1 MDRKDIISYIENLSL
16 ILIAA
21 NLLLL
26 PLFFM
31 TNMTDFFI
39 LPKQV
44 LVVGSTLILLI
55 LWGAKVIIEGKITF
69 RSSPFNF
76 PIFLFGAAVFGS
88 ALLSLNFYSAL
99 LQAIPLIGALFF
111 AFVMINTISSR
122 SSFNIGLSALSI
134 GAVICSVISIL
145 YYFQIFILPFP
156 LIQAQGFT
164 PLGSPIQHIAYL
176 VPVLVLS
183 SFFVLKRA
191 KEGNFAKLVS
201 TDYGVT
207 IHVVSSVV
215 IFAGI
220 AVTIFGIITAP
231 QSPILLPMQTGFQ
244 TAVASLSDPARTLYS
259 FLLGSGYGT
268 FFSDFTRFKDASFNA
283 NELLWNQPFSFSSS
297 YFLEIV
303 ATTGIIGTI
312 AYLLIGLRLLKSRTR
327 DFNPLFVA
335 VAITYIVSFLIP
347 YSFTL
352 VTLLF
357 VLIAFYTAYLYL
369 NDSKKVYDSSL
380 SLVAWKQGL
389 ISFDEDNARRKNSP
403 ILTVLLALII
413 IIPVAFVGYFL
424 LQYVRADSKFAKSLA
439 LANTGS
445 AQQVYDLQREAITI
459 FPYQSDYFRVFSQL
473 NLVLANQLVSSIPQ
487 GQEPSAEVQQN
498 ILILLQQS
506 INTAR
511 RAVALAPA
519 NSTNWEN
526 LAVIY
531 RALIGVG
538 ENAEQFAISSLNQAI
553 ALNPTDPRLRIELG
567 GIMYQFQQYPQAE
580 QQFLIAVQLNPN
592 FANAHYNLGHAY
604 EMQEKYDLAV
614 QEYQIVKALVQ
625 DNKDSV
631 AQIDKEITA
640 TQAKLGE
647 QQKAAAENLPEATE
661 QDEPLGISGQQ
672 AQFPEQNP
680 PAEIPGPPSP
690 AVRTTPTPS
699 PTPEIE
705 E

>member
-1 MDRKDIISYIENLSL
+1 MDRKDIIAYIENLSL

-26 PLFFM
+26 PLFFL

-39 LPKQV
+39 LPKQA
-44 LVVGSTLILLI
+44 LIVGSTLILLV
-55 LWGAKVIIEGKITF
+55 LWGVKTLIEGRIAF

-76 PIFLFGAAVFGS
+76 PIFLFGAAIVGS
-88 ALLSLNFYSAL
+88 ALLSLNFYSSV
-99 LQAIPLIGALFF
+99 LQAIPLVATLFF

-122 SSFNIGLSALSI
+122 SAFNIALSALAL
-134 GAVICSVISIL
+134 GAVVSSVLSIL
-145 YYFQIFILPFP
+145 YYFQIYVLPFP

-164 PLGSPIQHIAYL
+164 PLGSPVQHIAYL

-207 IHVVSSVV
+207 IHVVSSIV
-215 IFAGI
+215 ILAGI
-220 AVTIFGIITAP
+220 AVTIFGILTAP
-231 QSPILLPMQTGFQ
+231 QAPILLPMQTGFQ
-244 TAVASLSDPARTLYS
+244 IALASLSDPARTLYS

-268 FFSDFTRFKDASFNA
+268 FFSDFTRFKPEAFNA

-303 ATTGIIGTI
+303 ATTGIVGTI
-312 AYLLIGLRLLKSRTR
+312 AYLLIGLRLIRSRTR

-335 VAITYIVSFLIP
+335 VAITYVVSFLIP

-352 VTLLF
+352 VTLMFIL
-357 VLIAFYTAYLYL
+357 VAFYTAYLYL

-389 ISFDEDNARRKNSP
+389 FSFDEDNARRKNSP

-413 IIPVAFVGYFL
+413 IVPVAFVGYFL
-424 LQYVRADSKFAKSLA
+424 VQYLRADNKFAKSLA

-445 AQQVYDLQREAITI
+445 AQEVYDLQREAITI

-473 NLVLANQLVSSIPQ
+473 NLVLANQLVASIPQ
-487 GQEPSAEVQQN
+487 GQQPPAEVQQN

-519 NSTNWEN
+519 NTTNWEN

-553 ALNPTDPRLRIELG
+553 ALNPTDPRLRVEMG
-567 GIMYQFQQYPQAE
+567 GIMYQFEQYPQAE
-580 QQFLIAVQLNPN
+580 QQFAIAVQLNPN

-604 EMQEKYDLAV
+604 EMQEKYAEAL
-614 QEYQIVKALVQ
+614 QQYQIVKALVQ
-625 DNKDSV
+625 DNAESV
-631 AQIDKEITA
+631 KQIDAEIAAVQT
-640 TQAKLGE
+640 KLGA
-647 QQKAAAENLPEATE
+647 QQEANAENLPEATE
-661 QDEPLGISGQQ
+661 QNEPLGISEQE

-690 AVRTTPTPS
+690 AVRTSPTPTP
-699 PTPEIE
+699 TPEE
-705 E
+705 EN

>member
-1 MDRKDIISYIENLSL
+1 MERKDIIAYIENLSL

-21 NLLLL
+21 SLLLL
-26 PLFFM
+26 PLFFL
-31 TNMTDFFI
+31 TGTTDFFI
-39 LPKQV
+39 LPKQALIV
-44 LVVGSTLILLI
+44 ASTLILLV
-55 LWGAKVIIEGKITF
+55 LWGVKTLIEGKIAF

-76 PIFLFGAAVFGS
+76 PIFLFGAAVVGS
-88 ALLSLNFYSAL
+88 GLLSLNFYSAI
-99 LQAIPLIGALFF
+99 LQAIPLVATLFF

-122 SSFNIGLSALSI
+122 SAFNIALSALAL
-134 GAVICSVISIL
+134 GAVISSILSIL

-156 LIQAQGFT
+156 LIQSQGFT
-164 PLGSPIQHIAYL
+164 PLGSPVQHIAYL
-176 VPVLVLS
+176 VPVLILS

-207 IHVVSSVV
+207 IHVVSSIV

-231 QSPILLPMQTGFQ
+231 QAPIILPMQTGFQ
-244 TAVASLSDPARTLYS
+244 VALASLSDPVRTLYS

-268 FFSDFTRFKDASFNA
+268 FFSDFTRFKPETFNA

-297 YFLEIV
+297 YFLEVI

-312 AYLLIGLRLLKSRTR
+312 SYLLIGLRLVRSRTR

-335 VAITYIVSFLIP
+335 VAITYVVSFLIP

-352 VTLLF
+352 VTLMFIL
-357 VLIAFYTAYLYL
+357 VAFYTAYLYL

-389 ISFDEDNARRKNSP
+389 ISFDEDNTRRKNSP

-424 LQYVRADSKFAKSLA
+424 VQYLRADNKFAKSLA

-445 AQQVYDLQREAITI
+445 AQEVYDLQREAIAI

-473 NLVLANQLVSSIPQ
+473 NLVLANQLVSIIPQ
-487 GQEPSAEVQQN
+487 GQQPPAEVQQN

-519 NSTNWEN
+519 NTTNWEN

-553 ALNPTDPRLRIELG
+553 TLNPTDPRLRVEMG

-580 QQFLIAVQLNPN
+580 QQFAIAVQLNPN
-592 FANAHYNLGHAY
+592 FANAHYNLGHSY
-604 EMQEKYDLAV
+604 EMQEKYAEAL
-614 QEYQIVKALVQ
+614 QQYQIVKALVQ
-625 DNKDSV
+625 DNSDSV
-631 AQIDKEITA
+631 KQIDTEIVVVQT
-640 TQAKLGE
+640 KLGK
-647 QQKAAAENLPEATE
+647 QQEANTENLPEATD
-661 QDEPLGISGQQ
+661 QNEPLGISGQE

-699 PTPEIE
+699 PTPEQE
-705 E
+705 